1 MKRMWSKNELKNVI
15 QEQASS
21 GQLKEVKVFEEIV
34 DKDAHKRFIEGE
46 GDIVLE
52 QEGVDFTYAKWS
64 LSGSHLLLVIAGTVE
79 DETVLTSSTTAI
91 VNFYV
96 PKWIYDKIYPVF
108 ANVYIE
114 QKSFNMTDVAGWS
127 TQTVSTALKKES
139 NVLGIRLTS
148 NVTLTAKRGFRI
160 AYDLLIDNE

>member
-96 PKWIYDKIYPVF
+96 PKWIYDKIYP
-108 ANVYIE
+108 
-114 QKSFNMTDVAGWS
+114 
-127 TQTVSTALKKES
+127 
-139 NVLGIRLTS
+139 
-148 NVTLTAKRGFRI
+148 
-160 AYDLLIDNE
+160 

>member
-1 MKRMWSKNELKNVI
+1 MKRMWSKNELVR
-15 QEQASS
+15 QV
-21 GQLKEVKVFEEIV
+21 KEVKKDIATLV
-34 DKDAHKRFIEGE
+34 DSQGRERFIEG
-46 GDIVLE
+46 DITISE
-52 QEGVDFTYAKWS
+52 TTGTTQTYGKWS